1 MTPTRNRAAAAG
13 AERRRPPND
22 DDPPERRDASPES
35 ESEREAEPV
44 DAASTTAASRR
55 FAAMRASCALAASR
69 ADLGGSARAREDGER
84 EEEKTAARRWCAS
97 YISRR
102 ALSRNAS
109 SRSAA
114 SLRRA
119 IASEPEPEV
128 PEPEPEPELE
138 SPTGSPS
145 SPFFDDP
152 GAASPGASASP
163 PVAPPS
169 IAMPPPLGK
178 NNPPSRPPSIARRYA
193 SRDSFPGLGGSGAES
208 AYVLATAAA
217 RRTATSSR
225 ATNAAL
231 AAAVPEAEANQRSW
245 PETVRSARERDSRKS
260 EVESEVSSEDDER
273 RGGEEGEGVDD
284 FASAFASDD
293 SAFASDDFAFASAS
307 ASASASIFAS
317 GADKNSPPPRA
328 GLFAAVGVALRYSSY
343 SFSLSVASTAIFA
356 AAFLAAN
363 AASVFSNAP
372 VAVERSTTARVG
384 FLRFASIVSA
394 SFTAPYTAAP
404 PRTATAG
411 SAPRTAAKED
421 EAASAAAATEAAA
434 AAAAAAAARER
445 ASATSAT
452 SATGS
457 PRARR
462 RWRRRNRFGSRRR
475 RRFAARRRR
484 RRRGR
489 PGGSSTGAMIP
500 TFRRVFR

>member
-35 ESEREAEPV
+35 EREAEPV
-44 DAASTTAASRR
+44 DAASSTAASRR

-138 SPTGSPS
+138 SPTGSPT

-152 GAASPGASASP
+152 GAASPGAASP
-163 PVAPPS
+163 RRRRVAPVAPPS

-217 RRTATSSR
+217 RRTATSSS

-260 EVESEVSSEDDER
+260 EVESEVSSEDDEK

-284 FASAFASDD
+284 FASAFASDVC
-293 SAFASDDFAFASAS
+293 AFASDDFAP

-317 GADKNSPPPRA
+317 GADKNSPPPCA

-434 AAAAAAAARER
+434 AAAAAAATARER
-445 ASATSAT
+445 DERDGVPTRATALEATEPVRFETPAEVRRASSEAAS
-452 SATGS
+452 G
-457 PRARR
+457 
-462 RWRRRNRFGSRRR
+462 
-475 RRFAARRRR
+475 AAR
-484 RRRGR
+484 
-489 PGGSSTGAMIP
+489 GSSTGAMIP
-500 TFRRVFR
+500 TMFRRVFR